1 METFFSTFVA
11 TLYNEMLSLQ
21 LVELIAALLALAYVL
36 LAAKQKIACWLCAF
50 ASSSLYVVIFWQAQL
65 PYQAALNVFYVAM
78 AIYGW
83 LTWQR
88 IDNNGE
94 PMKVR
99 ELGALKHLFVVTGL
113 SFICWGLLA
122 LQPQAE
128 LSVTHYLDTGTAVFS
143 VFTTWLVVQKYLANW
158 IYWIVINTAAVWLYA
173 SQSLYF
179 TSVLFCLYVL
189 MSVYGLISWRAA
201 LRDNTDTSIM

>member
-1 METFFSTFVA
+1 MR
-11 TLYNEMLSLQ
+11 SLQ
-21 LVELIAALLALAYVL
+21 FVELSAALLALAYIL
-36 LAAKQKIACWLCAF
+36 LAAKQRIACWLCAF
-50 ASSSLYVVIFWQAQL
+50 ASSSVYVVIFWQAQL
-65 PYQAALNVFYVAM
+65 PYQAALNVFYVVM

-88 IDNNGE
+88 IDNNDE
-94 PMKVR
+94 PVKVR
-99 ELGALKHLFVVTGL
+99 QLGALKHLFVVAGL

-128 LSVTHYLDTGTAVFS
+128 LTVTHYLDTGIAVFS

-179 TSVLFCLYVL
+179 TSILFCLYVL
-189 MSVYGLISWRAA
+189 MSVYGWKSWRAT
-201 LRDNTDTSIM
+201 LRDNIALG

>member
-1 METFFSTFVA
+1 MR
-11 TLYNEMLSLQ
+11 SLQ
-21 LVELIAALLALAYVL
+21 FVELSAALLALAYIL
-36 LAAKQKIACWLCAF
+36 LAAKQRIACWLCAF
-50 ASSSLYVVIFWQAQL
+50 ASSSVYVVIFWQAQL
-65 PYQAALNVFYVAM
+65 PYQAALNVFYVVM

-88 IDNNGE
+88 IDNNDE
-94 PMKVR
+94 PVKVR
-99 ELGALKHLFVVTGL
+99 QLGALKHLFVVTGL

-128 LSVTHYLDTGTAVFS
+128 LTVTHYLDTGIAVFS
-143 VFTTWLVVQKYLANW
+143 VFSTWLVVQKYLANW

-179 TSVLFCLYVL
+179 TSILFCLYVL
-189 MSVYGLISWRAA
+189 MSVYGWKSWRAT
-201 LRDNTDTSIM
+201 LRDNIALG

>member
-1 METFFSTFVA
+1 METFFSTFFA
-11 TLYNEMLSLQ
+11 TFYNEMRSLQ
-21 LVELIAALLALAYVL
+21 FVELSAALLALAYIL
-36 LAAKQKIACWLCAF
+36 LAAKQQIACWLCAF

-128 LSVTHYLDTGTAVFS
+128 LTVTHYLDTGIAVFS

-158 IYWIVINTAAVWLYA
+158 IYWIVINTTAVWLYA

-179 TSVLFCLYVL
+179 TSILFCLYVL
-189 MSVYGLISWRAA
+189 MSIYGWKSWRVT
-201 LRDNTDTSIM
+201 LRDNIALG